1 MLVLVGVLL
10 VTGAWDQI
18 VQWLQ
23 VRMVTDFEM
32 AV

>member
-10 VTGAWDQI
+10 VTGAWDWV

-23 VRMVTDFEM
+23 IKLVNDFE
-32 AV
+32 VPV